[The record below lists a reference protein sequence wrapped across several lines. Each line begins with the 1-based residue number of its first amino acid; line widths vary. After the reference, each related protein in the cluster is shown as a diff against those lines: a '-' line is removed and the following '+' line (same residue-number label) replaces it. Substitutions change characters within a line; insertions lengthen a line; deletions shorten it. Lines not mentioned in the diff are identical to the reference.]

1 MSEIGSRINV
11 HTGDITKLAV
21 DAIINAANDAK
32 LTRDCSGKRHRS
44 TRLKPALQRSIEHL
58 LDRWAQDPKGQA
70 TDFGRHFPSASPVRL
85 LPVQKI
91 HQTVYIFEVV
101 NKLWH
106 CLLEGN
112 DATGT
117 GLSYEV
123 LQNHEWKAPECN
135 CVEFVARC
143 LKSPFRGVSNAL
155 LYTDQST
162 L

>member
-1 MSEIGSRINV
+1 M
-11 HTGDITKLAV
+11 
-21 DAIINAANDAK
+21 
-32 LTRDCSGKRHRS
+32 
-44 TRLKPALQRSIEHL
+44 
-58 LDRWAQDPKGQA
+58 
-70 TDFGRHFPSASPVRL
+70 DFGRHFPSASPVRL

-91 HQTVYIFEVV
+91 DQRVCILEVV
-101 NKLWH
+101 NKFWH
-106 CLLEGN
+106 CLLESN
-112 DATGT
+112 HATGT

-123 LQNHEWKAPECN
+123 LQNHERKAPKCN